1 MSSHRARQQHEVAEF
16 FQSGF
21 LIALL
26 LIALW
31 LFAPGCASGVPKHA
45 QCDEAKVAAFTA
57 RCAAQVKLLCDPNPD
72 LLCDIETLCET
83 ELCELCPLA
92 DGCEK

>member
-1 MSSHRARQQHEVAEF
+1 MSSRRAQQAREVTESYLGAL
-16 FQSGF
+16 SVG
-21 LIALL
+21 LVLALL
-26 LIALW
+26 W
-31 LFAPGCASGVPKHA
+31 LLQGCSSGVPKHA
-45 QCDEAKVAAFTA
+45 SCDEAKVAAFTA

-72 LLCDIETLCET
+72 LLCDTELLCDA